1 LGIVGKVILSLLV
14 LFETSLITS
23 NQFSICEPKS
33 LNYFYSNLLNC
44 KKTNW
49 NNFMY
54 NKTSHLFFYVFLT
67 FSSCHKNAISTKQLM
82 VRKREREKHPNQ
94 FQNILN
100 FFFFKL
106 YNRKRNDRIPSNT
119 CYTLWRAISLKYYFN
134 FFLRKENQLI
144 F

>member
-1 LGIVGKVILSLLV
+1 MGIVGKVILSLLV

-23 NQFSICEPKS
+23 NQFLICGPKS
-33 LNYFYSNLLNC
+33 LNYFIQTYLIV
-44 KKTNW
+44 KKNW
-49 NNFMY
+49 NNFMH

-67 FSSCHKNAISTKQLM
+67 FSSCHKNAIFSKQLM

-100 FFFFKL
+100 FFFKL

-134 FFLRKENQLI
+134 FFLRKENQLT